1 MGGEKIMII
10 FSIIYLLF
18 LCSYFVTRVGKNKK
32 YRIINKYILASM
44 YLVYAIV
51 MFFIIDLDVYHYIML
66 MGLFFT
72 YLGDIL
78 LVFDVKKGG
87 LSFLLS
93 NLIFATLYIVL
104 LNDYSISFFRYFWI
118 FIIWAIIIVIGI
130 ILINR
135 YPNVIK
141 LEKMKYPMIIY
152 LSSITLHG
160 LLGLVTLTFI
170 NVTPIIV
177 MGIGSILFMISDY
190 ILTIDR
196 FIIKNNKWIIRSNS
210 LTYFIGL
217 LLIVLSLGF

>member
-1 MGGEKIMII
+1 MII

-78 LVFDVKKGG
+78 LVFDFKKGG

-93 NLIFATLYIVL
+93 NLIFTTLYIVL

-118 FIIWAIIIVIGI
+118 FIIWAIIIVIGL

-141 LEKMKYPMIIY
+141 LEKMKYPMIVY